1 MSDPQPEP
9 EIDSDLFNQFARI
22 DEGLLAWD
30 FRLRNARGEEIASVI
45 RAFRGFG
52 REVRRVY
59 CSFLR
64 SSHDTL
70 R

>member
-22 DEGLLAWD
+22 DEGLFAWD
-30 FRLRNARGEEIASVI
+30 FRLRNARGEEIASVS

-52 REVRRVY
+52 REVGG
-59 CSFLR
+59 FLAFWYLYTK
-64 SSHDTL
+64 TL
-70 R
+70 